1 MYNKEKDKFTEIFI
15 KQYQI
20 LHHISINL
28 ECDLYTC
35 FDGEEEY
42 KKIEHK
48 LINIKKIKNQLIKT
62 YSTFI
67 SEI

>member
-48 LINIKKIKNQLIKT
+48 LRMELL
-62 YSTFI
+62 
-67 SEI
+67 EL